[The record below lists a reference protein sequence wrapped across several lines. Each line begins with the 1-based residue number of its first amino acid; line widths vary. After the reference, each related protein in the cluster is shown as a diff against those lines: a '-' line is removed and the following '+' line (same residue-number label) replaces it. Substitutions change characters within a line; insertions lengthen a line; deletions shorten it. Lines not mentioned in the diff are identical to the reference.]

1 MSGAV
6 LWSAM
11 AGGIRAVARMSLRAP
26 RQHGGNVVIAHARP
40 SLRAVASFPQAR
52 GGVVA
57 VAGSADAP
65 GPAVRA
71 AAAVGAIARR
81 DAAASTST
89 GRIAHLA
96 AGIAPR
102 FRSLRCTAPARTA
115 LNASSGDDDE
125 RVNLDL
131 SDDPFEHVA
140 LPVDEAAFDAAV
152 DDIIADDDADA
163 PASTSSAWS
172 YSAPGDDLPWDA
184 AGAWPE
190 FDALLGK
197 LMAKG
202 YRIEPEGAVAS
213 TVDASVSTPEWA
225 RAVAKSYDRESDGES
240 DGESDEEDDEL
251 SDPFAHVA
259 KQKGEWDTDNDDDL
273 VELSYA
279 NKKRLL
285 LEFSRDREDLL
296 RRLSER
302 ELYVLADHPLRKDQG
317 NAGGR
322 KVVNAMKRLR
332 ARLGVDASYFAGQCA
347 ALGGGDTMGECTF
360 SDVTRLLHVFADDV
374 APQFRPDRA
383 AMQSLLRRISA
394 LADTEKLPEST
405 EPTTTSTT
413 PAAKEPRWM
422 ERRSRRPP
430 AREYEEDRY
439 VRPGAAAA
447 GAVGRGRGRG
457 RGGRGFE
464 SRGGRRGFDNR
475 RRGSYGV
482 DSRKERYYDDDD
494 GYRPRGR
501 MERDDGYGGYGAGR
515 DRANR
520 FRDANGFYDDGWDA
534 RRSRGGRGG
543 RGFES
548 PRGRGRGRGDRPG
561 MGDRDVDYGRRART
575 KGGFGSDLDGLDLE
589 NDGGVGDNFGGDRF
603 GDRYGTRGDSFRGE
617 RGRAY
622 ERYGPREQERRG
634 RAAMGRG
641 GRGGGGRGR
650 SGRFGGFDNRERG
663 FDSREE
669 RGGWDS
675 RGYDRGASGS
685 GERDRNRVRMW
696 KPKDSFGE
704 EY

>member
-152 DDIIADDDADA
+152 DDIIADDNADA

-302 ELYVLADHPLRKDQG
+302 ELYVLADHPLRKDQD

-422 ERRSRRPP
+422 ERRARRPP

-520 FRDANGFYDDGWDA
+520 FRDADGFYDDGWDA

>member
-65 GPAVRA
+65 GTAVRA

-81 DAAASTST
+81 DAATSS

-115 LNASSGDDDE
+115 LNASSGDDE

-131 SDDPFEHVA
+131 DDDPFEHVA
-140 LPVDEAAFDAAV
+140 TPLDEAAFDAAV
-152 DDIIADDDADA
+152 DDIIADDDDVDA
-163 PASTSSAWS
+163 PAGSTSSAWS

-184 AGAWPE
+184 NGAWPE

-202 YRIEPEGAVAS
+202 YRIEPEGAAGGPA
-213 TVDASVSTPEWA
+213 VDASVSTPEWA
-225 RAVAKSYDRESDGES
+225 RAVAKSYDRESNGES
-240 DGESDEEDDEL
+240 DGEDDEL

-259 KQKGEWDTDNDDDL
+259 KQKGEWDTDDSSDDDL

-360 SDVTRLLHVFADDV
+360 SDVTRLVHVFADDV

-383 AMQSLLRRISA
+383 AMQSLI
-394 LADTEKLPEST
+394 
-405 EPTTTSTT
+405 
-413 PAAKEPRWM
+413 
-422 ERRSRRPP
+422 
-430 AREYEEDRY
+430 DRKS
-439 VRPGAAAA
+439 V
-447 GAVGRGRGRG
+447 V
-457 RGGRGFE
+457 
-464 SRGGRRGFDNR
+464 
-475 RRGSYGV
+475 
-482 DSRKERYYDDDD
+482 
-494 GYRPRGR
+494 
-501 MERDDGYGGYGAGR
+501 
-515 DRANR
+515 
-520 FRDANGFYDDGWDA
+520 
-534 RRSRGGRGG
+534 
-543 RGFES
+543 
-548 PRGRGRGRGDRPG
+548 
-561 MGDRDVDYGRRART
+561 
-575 KGGFGSDLDGLDLE
+575 
-589 NDGGVGDNFGGDRF
+589 
-603 GDRYGTRGDSFRGE
+603 
-617 RGRAY
+617 
-622 ERYGPREQERRG
+622 
-634 RAAMGRG
+634 
-641 GRGGGGRGR
+641 
-650 SGRFGGFDNRERG
+650 
-663 FDSREE
+663 
-669 RGGWDS
+669 
-675 RGYDRGASGS
+675 
-685 GERDRNRVRMW
+685 
-696 KPKDSFGE
+696 
-704 EY
+704 

>member
-1 MSGAV
+1 M
-6 LWSAM
+6 
-11 AGGIRAVARMSLRAP
+11 
-26 RQHGGNVVIAHARP
+26 
-40 SLRAVASFPQAR
+40 
-52 GGVVA
+52 A

-71 AAAVGAIARR
+71 AAAVGTIARR

-152 DDIIADDDADA
+152 DDIIADDDDVDA
-163 PASTSSAWS
+163 PAGSTSSAWS

-202 YRIEPEGAVAS
+202 YRIEPEGAAGGAA
-213 TVDASVSTPEWA
+213 VDASVSTPEWA
-225 RAVAKSYDRESDGES
+225 RAVAKSYDRESHGES
-240 DGESDEEDDEL
+240 DGEDDEL

-259 KQKGEWDTDNDDDL
+259 KQKGEWDTDDSSDDDL

-360 SDVTRLLHVFADDV
+360 SDVTRLVHVFADDV

-394 LADTEKLPEST
+394 LADTEKLPETT
-405 EPTTTSTT
+405 EP
-413 PAAKEPRWM
+413 PKEPKEPRWM
-422 ERRSRRPP
+422 ERRERRPP
-430 AREYEEDRY
+430 VREYEEDRY
-439 VRPGAAAA
+439 VRPGAAA
-447 GAVGRGRGRG
+447 GRGRGRG

-464 SRGGRRGFDNR
+464 SRGGRGGFDYR
-475 RRGSYGV
+475 GARGSYAQR

-501 MERDDGYGGYGAGR
+501 MERDDGYGGYGDRYGDRYGAGR
-515 DRANR
+515 DRAPRGRANR
-520 FRDANGFYDDGWDA
+520 FRDAGDGFYDGGDDGWDT

-548 PRGRGRGRGDRPG
+548 PRGRGSSSRGRGDRPG

-589 NDGGVGDNFGGDRF
+589 NDGGMGDNFGGDRF
-603 GDRYGTRGDSFRGE
+603 GDRYGVRGDSFRGE

-622 ERYGPREQERRG
+622 ERFGPREQERRG

-663 FDSREE
+663 FHSREE

>member
-259 KQKGEWDTDNDDDL
+259 KQKGEWDADDDDDL

-439 VRPGAAAA
+439 VRPGAAAG

-520 FRDANGFYDDGWDA
+520 FRDADGFYDDGWDA

>member
-422 ERRSRRPP
+422 ERRARRPP

-520 FRDANGFYDDGWDA
+520 FRDADGFYDDGWDA

-603 GDRYGTRGDSFRGE
+603 GDRYGVRGDSFRGE

-622 ERYGPREQERRG
+622 ERFGPREQERRG

-650 SGRFGGFDNRERG
+650 SGRFGGFDNRGRG

>member
-1 MSGAV
+1 
-6 LWSAM
+6 
-11 AGGIRAVARMSLRAP
+11 
-26 RQHGGNVVIAHARP
+26 
-40 SLRAVASFPQAR
+40 
-52 GGVVA
+52 
-57 VAGSADAP
+57 
-65 GPAVRA
+65 
-71 AAAVGAIARR
+71 
-81 DAAASTST
+81 
-89 GRIAHLA
+89 
-96 AGIAPR
+96 
-102 FRSLRCTAPARTA
+102 
-115 LNASSGDDDE
+115 
-125 RVNLDL
+125 
-131 SDDPFEHVA
+131 
-140 LPVDEAAFDAAV
+140 
-152 DDIIADDDADA
+152 
-163 PASTSSAWS
+163 
-172 YSAPGDDLPWDA
+172 
-184 AGAWPE
+184 
-190 FDALLGK
+190 
-197 LMAKG
+197 MAKG

-259 KQKGEWDTDNDDDL
+259 KQKGEWDTDDDDDL

-439 VRPGAAAA
+439 VRPGAAAG

-622 ERYGPREQERRG
+622 ERYGPREQERRDARRWAG
-634 RAAMGRG
+634 AAAAAEVAVGAVGSAVSTTASAGSIRARSEAG
-641 GRGGGGRGR
+641 GTPAATTAAPV
-650 SGRFGGFDNRERG
+650 
-663 FDSREE
+663 
-669 RGGWDS
+669 
-675 RGYDRGASGS
+675 GAGS
-685 GERDRNRVRMW
+685 GTGTGSACGSPRTRSARSTEH
-696 KPKDSFGE
+696 SLASSAI
-704 EY
+704 

>member
-259 KQKGEWDTDNDDDL
+259 KQKGEWDTDDDDDL

-302 ELYVLADHPLRKDQG
+302 ELYVLADHPLRKDQD

-422 ERRSRRPP
+422 ERRARRPP

-520 FRDANGFYDDGWDA
+520 FRDADGFYDDGWDA